1 MSVNRKSKPIGT
13 DTCHSTTDL
22 PPSVYIHIS
31 YRCHHCSSF
40 CVSLTSHHSPDIQST
55 ALTFTTGVGFDWN
68 ARRNRYDDV
77 GLHANVDVWVRRE
90 MTVRWGSNNTSAE
103 VKKYKK
109 IRYIRWVSILW
120 REVENLPHTSM
131 CHTHRY
137 LLAGALSPVN
147 QIGLYNGYGQLVI
160 RQEVKI
166 RYIRWG
172 VDHMTRNKNTLQTLR
187 RRSNDEKWKCT
198 TYVEV

>member
-1 MSVNRKSKPIGT
+1 M
-13 DTCHSTTDL
+13 
-22 PPSVYIHIS
+22 YIHIS

-77 GLHANVDVWVRRE
+77 GLHANVDLWVRRE

-103 VKKYKK
+103 VKKIQKNTLHTLSVDPVTRSGKSATYVD
-109 IRYIRWVSILW
+109 VS
-120 REVENLPHTSM
+120 
-131 CHTHRY
+131 HTHRY